1 MHSSTSQREGPSPQ
15 LLRQQA
21 PTNSDCSQECQL
33 ELITMATV
41 KAINVMVVA
50 VVAIV
55 VTFNYEPY
63 PCPSLLHLRG
73 EVDREMAFEVGIRAE
88 PLPVLILQI

>member
-1 MHSSTSQREGPSPQ
+1 
-15 LLRQQA
+15 
-21 PTNSDCSQECQL
+21 
-33 ELITMATV
+33 MATI
-41 KAINVMVVA
+41 KAINVMVV
-50 VVAIV
+50 VAV

-88 PLPVLILQI
+88 PLLVLILQS

>member
-1 MHSSTSQREGPSPQ
+1 
-15 LLRQQA
+15 
-21 PTNSDCSQECQL
+21 
-33 ELITMATV
+33 MATV

-50 VVAIV
+50 VATVV

>member
-21 PTNSDCSQECQL
+21 PTSSDYSQECQL

-41 KAINVMVVA
+41 KAINVMVV
-50 VVAIV
+50 VAD

-63 PCPSLLHLRG
+63 PCPSLQHLRG